1 MKVRLLPE
9 AISDLELGVD
19 FYESQAPGLG
29 AYFLDSLI
37 SDLDSLELFGGIH
50 AMDRGFHRSAS
61 KRFPFVIYYV
71 LNGDFVDV
79 YAVLDARQE
88 PKSIDTRL
96 KGP

>member
-9 AISDLELGVD
+9 AIGDLELGVD

-50 AMDRGFHRSAS
+50 AMDRGIIGPPPNDFRSS
-61 KRFPFVIYYV
+61 STMY
-71 LNGDFVDV
+71 
-79 YAVLDARQE
+79 
-88 PKSIDTRL
+88 
-96 KGP
+96 